1 MKNETPNHIWVKTPA
16 QWSRVRIDLILY
28 CCSEKETVTI
38 YQLEGQQLKILSPL
52 SSLEKKLASHNFFRC
67 HRAYLVNI
75 DYVEHFAD
83 KGLEAVMCN
92 EVRIPVARN
101 RKELFME
108 RLMLA

>member
-1 MKNETPNHIWVKTPA
+1 MKKEPHIHIWVKTPL
-16 QWSRVRIDLILY
+16 QWSKVRIDLILY

-38 YQLEGQQLKILSPL
+38 YQLEGPQLKILSSL
-52 SSLEKKLASHNFFRC
+52 SLLEQKLASHNFFRC

-92 EVRIPVARN
+92 TMRIPVARN